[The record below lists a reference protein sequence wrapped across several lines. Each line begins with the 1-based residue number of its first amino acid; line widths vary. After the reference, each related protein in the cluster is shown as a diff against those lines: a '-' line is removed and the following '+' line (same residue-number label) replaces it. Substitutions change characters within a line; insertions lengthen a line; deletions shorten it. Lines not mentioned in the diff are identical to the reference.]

1 METTCV
7 CTSVRKP
14 QNNLSDFNKIQ
25 FGCSL
30 KKKNLSRKL
39 EFRENRL
46 GENHT
51 LLKGINEFLSLLLMF
66 LNRFMWN
73 LVWEISAH
81 IGVGKFW
88 FSLNS
93 VRWKPY
99 FTIYTAGRREGGGGG
114 GGGGGGR
121 CWIFRD
127 FLFFRPNCIKFGTQ
141 AISTWIYRMLVSF
154 VKAGI
159 NEFINSFPFLLPVVG
174 GIR

>member
-66 LNRFMWN
+66 LNRFM
-73 LVWEISAH
+73 
-81 IGVGKFW
+81 
-88 FSLNS
+88 
-93 VRWKPY
+93 
-99 FTIYTAGRREGGGGG
+99 
-114 GGGGGGR
+114 
-121 CWIFRD
+121 
-127 FLFFRPNCIKFGTQ
+127 
-141 AISTWIYRMLVSF
+141 
-154 VKAGI
+154 
-159 NEFINSFPFLLPVVG
+159 
-174 GIR
+174 